1 MYMICVRAETRDVP
15 PPGTTVEATTVR
27 EELEQALRGPA
38 RLGHARIR
46 VTAEALDAVVFMT
59 AGSLLEAEAALRTAC
74 GELTAD
80 GGLLAGWQVRL
91 CEAES
96 WLALGL
102 REPPG
107 RR

>member
-1 MYMICVRAETRDVP
+1 MYMICVRAETRDGP
-15 PPGTTVEATTVR
+15 PSGTAVEATAVR
-27 EELEQALRGPA
+27 EGLEQALRGPA

-46 VTAEALDAVVFMT
+46 VTDGALDAVVFMT
-59 AGSLLEAEAALRTAC
+59 AGCLLEAEAALRTAC

-80 GGLLAGWQVRL
+80 GSLLAGWQVLR

-102 REPPG
+102 RELPT